1 MSFTTEDILLAAK
14 CACIAFGSIVVLA
27 GLFVKSNDTKHNDP
41 NDYPPVPPT
50 I

>member
-14 CACIAFGSIVVLA
+14 CACIAFGIFVVLA

-41 NDYPPVPPT
+41 NNYPPNAP
-50 I
+50 II